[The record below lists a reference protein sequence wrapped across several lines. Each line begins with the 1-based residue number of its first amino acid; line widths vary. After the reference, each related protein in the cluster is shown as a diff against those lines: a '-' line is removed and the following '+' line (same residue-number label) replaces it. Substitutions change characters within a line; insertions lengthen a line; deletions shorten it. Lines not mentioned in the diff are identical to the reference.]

1 MLKKILLGLSLG
13 ACLATSSFGAKII
26 DKNFCEAYNYLS
38 YQHLVNEEYTNS
50 KNQITIAGIKNG
62 TKSASDTRFGAI
74 YGQMSTDFLKDG
86 GFGYSLN
93 LSWGNLTVAFLD
105 YMKYANSDE
114 DKKDLA
120 KFELS
125 SNLDEIKKVYKQQ
138 SVRDSVFNIIL
149 NTYEERKNGEIGNN
163 IGELYLTNEFA
174 SAKGVKKQI
183 YAPFVKKILNKDYE
197 SARQYVKSVN
207 AKSGINKIYSEFEN
221 ACEK

>member
-38 YQHLVNEEYTNS
+38 YQHLVNEEYTYA
-50 KNQITIAGIKNG
+50 KNPITIASIKNG

-74 YGQMSTDFLKDG
+74 YGQMSTDFIKEAG
-86 GFGYSLN
+86 IGYSVSMN
-93 LSWGNLTVAFLD
+93 WGNLTVAFLD

-114 DKKDLA
+114 DKKELA

-125 SNLDEIKKVYKQQ
+125 ANLDEIKKVYKQQ
-138 SVRDSVFNIIL
+138 SVRDSVFNIAV
-149 NTYEERKNGEIGNN
+149 NTYKERKNGEIGDN

-183 YAPFVKKILNKDYE
+183 YAPFVKYVINSDFE
-197 SARQYVKSVN
+197 RARQYVKSVN
-207 AKSGINKIYSEFEN
+207 AKSGINKVYFEFEN